1 MAALTEQPP
10 LKICE
15 FYSGIGGWRYALEK
29 ATSRDD
35 HDVALAI
42 DASTTCNAIYAH
54 NFGHKPSQR
63 RVENL
68 TTNDVAGA
76 DGWLLS
82 PPCQPYTRQHEMTDI
97 DDPRAASLLHL
108 ADLVEEAPPRFICLE
123 NVVGFASSESRER
136 WHGALRRAGF
146 AQPKC

>member
-15 FYSGIGGWRYALEK
+15 FYSGIGGWRYALQK
-29 ATSRDD
+29 ATSRD

-63 RVENL
+63 RVETL

-82 PPCQPYTRQHEMTDI
+82 PPCQPYTRQH
-97 DDPRAASLLHL
+97 
-108 ADLVEEAPPRFICLE
+108 
-123 NVVGFASSESRER
+123 
-136 WHGALRRAGF
+136 
-146 AQPKC
+146 